1 MGAFAR
7 LLNAL
12 LMMAVPLALGASL
25 ARKQSGRWRFF
36 VAGGVT
42 FVASQILHLPFNSR
56 VLVPLL
62 EDLGWMRASAPSQQI
77 GLAVA
82 LGLSAGI
89 FEELARYLTLRWWR
103 RDLRSWAQGLMFGA
117 GHGGTEAILLGL
129 VALNAF
135 LRAVA
140 FRDSGLSGIVPAEAL
155 ETAQAHLDAYWA
167 LPWYAALLG
176 SVERV
181 FTLVFHIAAAL
192 LVLQVFTRGGL
203 RWLAAAVLWHTLTD
217 AAAVFTAANWGIYPA
232 ELALLLVAGLSAVV
246 IWCLRPKEDDSGRPA
261 AHPPA
266 QPALFD
272 SDDGGETDPDDI
284 EESRYVE

>member
-1 MGAFAR
+1 LGAFVR

-12 LMMAVPLALGASL
+12 LMMATPLALGAYL
-25 ARKQSGRWRFF
+25 ARKQGGRWRFF

-42 FVASQILHLPFNSR
+42 FVASQIFHLPFNSR
-56 VLVPLL
+56 LLVPLL
-62 EDLGWMRASAPSQQI
+62 EDLGWMGALAPPRQI
-77 GLAVA
+77 GLALA

-89 FEELARYLTLRWWR
+89 FEQLARYLTLRWWR

-129 VALNAF
+129 VALNTF
-135 LRAVA
+135 LRALA
-140 FRDSGLSGIVPAEAL
+140 FRDSGLSGVVPAEAL
-155 ETAQAHLDAYWA
+155 EAAQAHLEAYWA

-181 FTLVFHIAAAL
+181 FALVFHIAAAL

-203 RWLAAAVLWHTLTD
+203 CWLAAAVLWHTLTD

-232 ELALLLVAGLSAVV
+232 ELALLVVAGLSAIV
-246 IWCLRPKEDDSGRPA
+246 IWRLRTQAGDPVRRAVP
-261 AHPPA
+261 HLTPPA
-266 QPALFD
+266 DFD
-272 SDDGGETDPDDI
+272 PERDKGPDPGDL